1 LAKFAATFKAGTPV
15 IVEGKIKPETY
26 TADSVEHKAF
36 SIKADYIRKI
46 DYSAPNEAGEGKAP
60 KPAKKAK

>member
-1 LAKFAATFKAGTPV
+1 MAKFAATFKAGTPV

-26 TADSVEHKAF
+26 TADGVEHRTI

-46 DYSAPNEAGEGKAP
+46 DYSSPNEASESNPA